1 MRLFFLCAD
10 FPFFSC
16 CSFENLL
23 YCSPMSEN
31 QTQETQKNA
40 LVAILGRP
48 SAGKSTFLNTACQE
62 PVAIVSPVPQ
72 TTRNA
77 IRGIVNTSFGQL
89 VFVDTPGYHESE
101 KKLNL
106 RLKSVTEE
114 TLEGADCIL
123 YIIDTTR
130 PTGGEEQMNVSLAAR
145 YSDRLVVALN
155 KIDSRDSQPDPARQF
170 VREFLPD
177 VPESR
182 IFEISAQKDEG
193 INDVLKALYAIAP
206 EQPPLYSEDLYT
218 DQNIEFRISEIIRG
232 EAINRLSQELPH
244 CLYVQIADLE
254 RRGDG
259 GKLWVRAFICVER
272 ESQKG
277 IVIGKGASM
286 IKEIRIAA
294 LRKIC
299 DVFPYKVELD
309 LQVKVDK
316 NWRQHDTTL
325 TRLIP

>member
-1 MRLFFLCAD
+1 
-10 FPFFSC
+10 
-16 CSFENLL
+16 
-23 YCSPMSEN
+23 MSEN
-31 QTQETQKNA
+31 QMQETQKNA

-155 KIDSRDSQPDPARQF
+155 KIDSRDSQPAPARQF
-170 VREFLPD
+170 VRVFLPD

-182 IFEISAQKDEG
+182 MFEISAQ
-193 INDVLKALYAIAP
+193 
-206 EQPPLYSEDLYT
+206 
-218 DQNIEFRISEIIRG
+218 
-232 EAINRLSQELPH
+232 
-244 CLYVQIADLE
+244 
-254 RRGDG
+254 
-259 GKLWVRAFICVER
+259 
-272 ESQKG
+272 
-277 IVIGKGASM
+277 
-286 IKEIRIAA
+286 
-294 LRKIC
+294 
-299 DVFPYKVELD
+299 
-309 LQVKVDK
+309 
-316 NWRQHDTTL
+316 
-325 TRLIP
+325 